1 MHIHGANL
9 NVQGANFAS
18 ISSGERSAAAQRAA
32 EARKRL
38 LRNAQTPGGDTT
50 PEESMLICN
59 WLNVCHNQSLA
70 DDEYRGSSSG
80 KDLDLG

>member
-1 MHIHGANL
+1 MHIHGASL

-32 EARKRL
+32 GVRKRL
-38 LRNAQTPGGDTT
+38 LSGARTLAGDST
-50 PEESMLICN
+50 PEESMLIGN

-80 KDLDLG
+80 KDPDLG